1 MSDSQYRKGQRVRV
15 TVEGTIASDMQ
26 PGLPYIEVLPSNGA
40 AAWGVELDG
49 SAEITVLAEP
59 RLTKPRVSDG
69 EKIPGALPRV
79 TKSIDL
85 GNESSSEFQVPSTSS
100 EGTFLP
106 KPLPS
111 GEHNVVTSSLGI
123 ADKHAPVLDLDIPH
137 ELVPS
142 ATPGHSHLY
151 LDVSMTWEQYK
162 KLLKVLAE
170 VGIIEHGYYR
180 ASVAKG
186 FSAARLP
193 WCPKVEEKEELP
205 DVA

>member
-1 MSDSQYRKGQRVRV
+1 MSDERKV
-15 TVEGTIASDMQ
+15 
-26 PGLPYIEVLPSNGA
+26 
-40 AAWGVELDG
+40 
-49 SAEITVLAEP
+49 
-59 RLTKPRVSDG
+59 
-69 EKIPGALPRV
+69 PGALSRV

-85 GNESSSEFQVPSTSS
+85 GNESSSEFKVPNTAS
-100 EGTFLP
+100 EGTYLP

-123 ADKHAPVLDLDIPH
+123 ADRHAPVLDLDIPH

-151 LDVSMTWEQYK
+151 LDVAMTWEQYK
-162 KLLKVLAE
+162 KLLRVLAD

-193 WCPKVEEKEELP
+193 WFPKVEEKA